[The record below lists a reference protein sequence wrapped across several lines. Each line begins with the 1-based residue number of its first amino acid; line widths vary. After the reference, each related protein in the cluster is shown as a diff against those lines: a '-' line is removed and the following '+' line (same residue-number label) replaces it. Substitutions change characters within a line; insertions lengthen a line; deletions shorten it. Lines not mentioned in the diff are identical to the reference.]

1 MSQKKPFESFVGLDE
16 SPPVHECPAPPDL
29 RQPDPAGRL
38 RGNSSVDHLPLAA
51 RFIN

>member
-29 RQPDPAGRL
+29 RVLPDPAGPSE
-38 RGNSSVDHLPLAA
+38 G
-51 RFIN
+51 